1 MNCATTKSR
10 RLSVPILTALLFVF
24 FAILR
29 VSPASG
35 QQRTGR
41 IPGGATASRDDP
53 DSIYTGPAETST
65 PLKAETTV
73 VPVRV
78 VVRDAQRHAV
88 TNLRKEDF
96 KLSQDGK
103 QQDISN
109 FSVEIATA
117 AAVRTASSSADAPN
131 PEGFS
136 PPPFDAPTRY
146 VAFFF
151 DDAHLSIQDLT
162 RTRESVGRF
171 LDSSL
176 QPSDRISILTVS
188 GQSQIDF
195 TADRAKL
202 HATLMKLLPRPVTAG
217 EAVSFECPPMD
228 FYEADAIQ
236 NQNDPQAFSVAT
248 QDALVCAFQGDPARI
263 KEAQMMASRTAE
275 MMMNQNDQQTEA
287 VFRRL
292 REVVRRVSILPGQRS
307 IVAISPGFIYPT
319 HETELAEII
328 DHAIHANI
336 MINALDAKGLYSPDM
351 GDITVEGVARA
362 PGEQAILDSLRL
374 QGQNLE
380 NNVLIE
386 LADSTGGVGFHDS
399 NDFDAGLREM
409 AAAPEGY
416 YLLGYVPQ
424 NLKADGRYHSL
435 KVSLNSKQKFTVE
448 ARHGF
453 YAPRKSE
460 TPAEAIKREI
470 EDAVFSQDEQHGVA
484 ATFQTQYSKTD
495 AANGKLDVI
504 VIIDVAHIP
513 FTKTAGVNEDNLTV
527 VASLF
532 DNDGNYVDGTQKNID
547 LKLSDGTLK
556 EWSRTGA
563 TTELKFD
570 VKPGSYMVRLVVRD
584 ANAAALSAENG
595 SVQIPQ

>member
-1 MNCATTKSR
+1 MNCKTARSP
-10 RLSVPILTALLFVF
+10 RLSLFILLALLFVF
-24 FAILR
+24 FAMLPIE
-29 VSPASG
+29 PASG

-41 IPGGATASRDDP
+41 IPGGPTSSRDDP
-53 DSIYTGPAETST
+53 DSIYTGPAEIST
-65 PLKAETTV
+65 PLKAESTV

-78 VVRDAQRHAV
+78 VVRDAQGHAI

-103 QQDISN
+103 QQEISN
-109 FSVEIATA
+109 FYVEIATA
-117 AAVRTASSSADAPN
+117 AAVGTASSTADAPK

-136 PPPFDAPTRY
+136 PPPLDAPTRY

-162 RTRESVGRF
+162 RARDAVSRF

-188 GQSQIDF
+188 GQGQIDF
-195 TADRAKL
+195 TADRTKL
-202 HATLMKLLPRPVTAG
+202 HATLLKLLPRPISAG
-217 EAVSFECPPMD
+217 ETVSFNCPPME

-236 NQNDPQAFSVAT
+236 NQNDSQAFNVAT
-248 QDALVCAFQGDPARI
+248 QDAIVCAFQGNEAHI
-263 KEAQMMASRTAE
+263 KEAQMMATRTAE
-275 MMMNQNDQQTEA
+275 MIMKQDDQQTEA

-292 REVVRRVSILPGQRS
+292 REVVRRVSVLPGQRS

-319 HETELAEII
+319 HEADLAEII

-336 MINALDAKGLYSPDM
+336 VINALDAKGLYSPDM
-351 GDITVEGVARA
+351 GDISVEGVARA
-362 PGEQAILDSLRL
+362 PGEQAIVDSLRL
-374 QGQNLE
+374 QGQSLE

-386 LADSTGGVGFHDS
+386 LADSTGGIGFHNS

-435 KVSLNSKQKFTVE
+435 KVVLTSKQKFTVE

-470 EDAVFSQDEQHGVA
+470 EDAVFSQDEEHGVA
-484 ATFQTQYSKTD
+484 ATFQTQYSKSD

-504 VIIDVAHIP
+504 VIFDVAHIP

-532 DNDGNYVDGTQKNID
+532 DNDGNYVSGTQKNID

-556 EWSRTGA
+556 QWSRTGA

-570 VKPGSYMVRLVVRD
+570 LKPGSYMVRLVVRD
-584 ANAAALSAENG
+584 ANASAFSAENG
-595 SVQIPQ
+595 TVQIPQ

>member
-1 MNCATTKSR
+1 MNRTITSAPR
-10 RLSVPILTALLFVF
+10 FSVPILLAVLLAL
-24 FAILR
+24 FAVLR
-29 VSPASG
+29 TGSAGG

-41 IPGGATASRDDP
+41 IPGGPPSSRNDP
-53 DSIYTGPAETST
+53 DSIYTGPSETSA
-65 PLKAETTV
+65 PLKAEAV
-73 VPVRV
+73 IVPVRV
-78 VVRDAQRHAV
+78 VIRDSEGHAV

-103 QQDISN
+103 QQQIVN
-109 FSVEIATA
+109 FSVEVATA
-117 AAVRTASSSADAPN
+117 AALRTGASSVDAPK

-136 PPPFDAPTRY
+136 PPPLGAPTRY
-146 VAFFF
+146 VALLF
-151 DDAHLSIQDLT
+151 DDAHLTIQDLT
-162 RTRESVGRF
+162 RARNAAGRF

-176 QPSDRISILTVS
+176 KPTDRVSILTVS

-202 HATLMKLLPRPVTAG
+202 HATLLKLLPHPVSAG
-217 EAVSFECPPMD
+217 EAVSFDCPPMD

-236 NQNDPQAFSVAT
+236 NQNDSQAFNVAT
-248 QDALVCAFQGDPARI
+248 QDAIVCAFQGDQARI
-263 KEAQMMASRTAE
+263 KEAQMMATRTAE

-292 REVVRRVSILPGQRS
+292 REVVRRVSVLPGQRS

-336 MINALDAKGLYSPDM
+336 VINALDAKGLYTPDL
-351 GDITVEGVARA
+351 GDMAVAGVARA
-362 PGEQAILDSLRL
+362 PGEQAILDGLRL

-386 LADSTGGVGFHDS
+386 LADSTGGIGFHNS

-409 AAAPEGY
+409 AGAPEAY

-435 KVSLNSKQKFTVE
+435 KVSLTSKQKFVVE

-453 YAPRKSE
+453 YAPSRGE
-460 TPAEAIKREI
+460 TPAQAVKREI
-470 EDAVFSQDEQHGVA
+470 ENEVFSQDEQHGVA
-484 ATFQTQYSKTD
+484 VSFQTQYSKTD

-513 FTKTAGVNEDNLTV
+513 FTKTAGVNEDALTV

-556 EWSRTGA
+556 QWSRTGA

-570 VKPGSYMVRLVVRD
+570 VKPGSYIVRLVVRD
-584 ANAAALSAENG
+584 ANASALSAENG
-595 SVQIPQ
+595 TVQVPQ

>member
-1 MNCATTKSR
+1 MNCANTR
-10 RLSVPILTALLFVF
+10 APRVILPILIGLLFAL

-29 VSPASG
+29 TEPANG

-41 IPGGATASRDDP
+41 IPGGPPSSRQDP
-53 DSIYTGPAETST
+53 DSIYTEPSGPSA
-65 PLKAETTV
+65 PLKAEV
-73 VPVRV
+73 NIVPVRV
-78 VVRDAQRHAV
+78 VVRDSEGHAI

-103 QQDISN
+103 QQQIAN
-109 FSVEIATA
+109 FSVEIAA
-117 AAVRTASSSADAPN
+117 AAVRTGGSSTDASKP
-131 PEGFS
+131 GGYS

-146 VAFFF
+146 VAFLF

-162 RTRESVGRF
+162 RARDAAGHF

-176 QPSDRISILTVS
+176 QPTDRVSILTVS
-188 GQSQIDF
+188 GQSQVDF

-202 HATLMKLLPRPVTAG
+202 HATLLKLLPHPVSAG
-217 EAVSFECPPMD
+217 EAVSFDCPPMD
-228 FYEADAIQ
+228 FFEADAIQ
-236 NQNDPQAFSVAT
+236 NQNDPQAFNVAT
-248 QDALVCAFQGDPARI
+248 QDAIVCAFQGDQARI

-287 VFRRL
+287 VLRRF
-292 REVVRRVSILPGQRS
+292 REVVRRVSVLPGQRS

-336 MINALDAKGLYSPDM
+336 VINSLDAKGLYSPDL
-351 GDITVEGVARA
+351 GDITVGGVARA
-362 PGEQAILDSLRL
+362 PGEQAILDGLRL

-386 LADSTGGVGFHDS
+386 LADSTGGIGFHNS

-424 NLKADGRYHSL
+424 NLKADGHYHSL
-435 KVSLNSKQKFTVE
+435 KVSLNSKQKFLVE

-453 YAPRKSE
+453 YAPSGNE
-460 TPAEAIKREI
+460 TPAQAVKREI
-470 EDAVFSQDEQHGVA
+470 ENAVFSQDEQHGVA

-513 FTKTAGVNEDNLTV
+513 FTKTGGFNEDDLTV

-556 EWSRTGA
+556 QWSRTGA
-563 TTELKFD
+563 TTEVKFD
-570 VKPGSYMVRLVVRD
+570 VKPGSYIVRLVVRD

-595 SVQIPQ
+595 TVQVPQ